1 MKFKLFAILLLGGAL
16 VSNAQGY
23 KDGIE
28 YFKVGK
34 IDNAK
39 ELLDKNLNDPTTVK
53 SEAYCYL
60 GHIEAAK
67 GNTAGAK
74 EYYNKGVAADANN
87 AFNYIALGAL
97 DLKTGNAKAAEEQFK
112 MAQKVDKKN
121 AAVYAAIAR
130 AYYEADPVAYAKE
143 LGKNIEKARKTNK
156 QDPTVYILEGDM
168 KAAEKDYGGAAG
180 QYELAFTFDP
190 KNEEAYVK
198 YANTYFHVNP
208 QMATAKLEELLTK
221 TPNSALA
228 QRELAEKYYE
238 LDLGSQAAEQYGK
251 YIQNPNHFKQD
262 EIRYVQLL
270 FFGGKYD
277 QSFDLAKS
285 IRAAMPAGDKDHFYM
300 CRMQLYNKVAL
311 EQWAEAEAFGAE
323 LFGLNIPGTE
333 YTSKDFVDYA
343 TALKNVGKTAE
354 SVAEY
359 EKAVAYNPNNID
371 LIRDLVDVYEQNENY
386 AKAAEY
392 YQKIVDSPECKANDL
407 YLMSTK
413 YFNVAA
419 TTQDEAL
426 KASSL
431 EGARKYA
438 ALANEKVPGNYRIV
452 QQQAKVENLAG
463 NTAEAVK
470 FYNATIA
477 ILDAKENA
485 KVKYKDTYIGIYAN
499 LARIAFE
506 ADDKAGARDIY
517 MKWLEVDPENA
528 ALREYVEKMKVDW

>member
-97 DLKTGNAKAAEEQFK
+97 DLKAGNAKAAEEQFK

-311 EQWAEAEAFGAE
+311 EQWAEAETFGAE

-333 YTSKDFVDYA
+333 YTAKDFVDYA

-438 ALANEKVPGNYRIV
+438 AMANEKVPGNYRIV

-485 KVKYKDTYIGIYAN
+485 KVEYKDTYIGIYAN

-528 ALREYVEKMKVDW
+528 ALREYVEKMKVD

>member
-97 DLKTGNAKAAEEQFK
+97 DLKAGNADAAEDQFK

-156 QDPTVYILEGDM
+156 QDPAVYILEGDM

-333 YTSKDFVDYA
+333 YTAKDFVDYA

-438 ALANEKVPGNYRIV
+438 AMANEKVPGNYRIV

-485 KVKYKDTYIGIYAN
+485 KVEYKDTYIGIYAN

-528 ALREYVEKMKVDW
+528 ALREYVEKMKVD

>member
-97 DLKTGNAKAAEEQFK
+97 DLKAGNADAAEDQFK
-112 MAQKVDKKN
+112 MAQKGDKKN

-485 KVKYKDTYIGIYAN
+485 KVEYKDTYIGIYAN

-528 ALREYVEKMKVDW
+528 ALREYVEKMKVD